1 MELLKQAI
9 REQGEI
15 INEDVLRVD
24 AFLNHQVDWRLMMQT
39 AQDIYEHFKH
49 KPINKIVTIETSG
62 IAPAL
67 YCAQLFDA
75 PLVFLKK
82 SKPSTM
88 NEQQYHAKVHSFTKN
103 IDYTLSGSS
112 AYLQKDDHVLLV
124 DDFLANGE
132 ACLGAL
138 HILSQAHA
146 VVEGIAVL
154 IEKTHQKGHQKL
166 VDLGYDV
173 YALARILEMKKGAIT
188 FLENDYER

>member
-1 MELLKQAI
+1 MDSLKQAI
-9 REQGEI
+9 RERGEI
-15 INEDVLRVD
+15 INEDVLKVD
-24 AFLNHQVDWRLMMQT
+24 SFLNHQIDWKLMLQA

-49 KPINKIVTIETSG
+49 EKINKIVTIETSG

-67 YCAQLFDA
+67 YTAQLFDV

-88 NEQQYHAKVHSFTKN
+88 NQDIYQTNVHSFTKQ

-112 AYLQKDDHVLLV
+112 SYLNKEDHVLLI

-138 HILSQAHA
+138 NILKQAQA
-146 VVEGIAVL
+146 SVAGIAVL
-154 IEKTHQKGHQKL
+154 IEKAHQKGHQRL
-166 VDLGYDV
+166 LELGYEV
-173 YALARILEMKKGAIT
+173 YALARIDTMNSGVIT
-188 FLENDYER
+188 FLEEES